1 MVWCVSSFKVDL
13 TNYLRD
19 TFNFSGFASFG
30 PFGFYGSDGGAE
42 HSEDYK
48 TGAVTT
54 GAAATTKLL
63 WDGPLGDGMPVF
75 SIYGFIGLLGK
86 GTVYPVSDY
95 QFHFRFQK
103 RFYMPWIVVA
113 NRISLIH

>member
-1 MVWCVSSFKVDL
+1 MSSFKVDL

-30 PFGFYGSDGGAE
+30 PFVFYGSDGGGAE

-63 WDGPLGDGMPVF
+63 
-75 SIYGFIGLLGK
+75 
-86 GTVYPVSDY
+86 
-95 QFHFRFQK
+95 
-103 RFYMPWIVVA
+103 
-113 NRISLIH
+113 

>member
-1 MVWCVSSFKVDL
+1 MSSFKVDL

-30 PFGFYGSDGGAE
+30 PFGFYGSDGGGAE

-54 GAAATTKLL
+54 GAAVTTKLYYEMGL
-63 WDGPLGDGMPVF
+63 WVMVCPYLAFMDLLVF
-75 SIYGFIGLLGK
+75 LEKALSIPYQIINFTFIFK
-86 GTVYPVSDY
+86 T
-95 QFHFRFQK
+95 F
-103 RFYMPWIVVA
+103 MPWIVVA
-113 NRISLIH
+113 KRISLIH